1 MAEDY
6 YKRAKQI
13 SWRYSRTNKRNYL
26 SGKQYAYTMYHRD
39 IGSTRQKELRLITL
53 KQYKWLKRNNYKP
66 FTYKDLY
73 IYVGARTKNEE
84 LFVRGYFNWLANRF
98 GRV

>member
-1 MAEDY
+1 MDY
-6 YKRAKQI
+6 YKRRGYQFN
-13 SWRYSRTNKRNYL
+13 RTNKRNYTTKVQ
-26 SGKQYAYTMYHRD
+26 SMQIDYGQGISA
-39 IGSTRQKELRLITL
+39 SRQKELRFITL
-53 KQYKWLKRNNYKP
+53 KQYKWLKRNNHKP

-73 IYVGARTKNEE
+73 IYVGASTKNED